1 MERGV
6 AVATAIDI
14 NAVVEQIDKYHAAF
28 RCYKGLYYGR
38 SVLCMK
44 KNLKSIIC
52 VTIICLVIA
61 GQTIGVFADT
71 YYGLLKFGSRG
82 TAVVKLQQALINKGF
97 SPGAADG
104 IYGKMTENAV
114 IKYQQANKLRIDGI
128 AGRETQS
135 RLFAAAAVASRGT
148 SYTSA
153 DLYWLSRIINA
164 EAEAESYTGKVA
176 VGNVILNRVKSSSFP
191 NTVKGVI
198 FEYYKGIPQF
208 SPVADGTIYNDP
220 NADSIKAAK
229 AAFSGTSY
237 AGNATYFFNPD
248 KSEGTWIVN
257 NKTFVKRIGNHVF
270 YK

>member
-1 MERGV
+1 
-6 AVATAIDI
+6 
-14 NAVVEQIDKYHAAF
+14 
-28 RCYKGLYYGR
+28 
-38 SVLCMK
+38 MK

-52 VTIICLVIA
+52 VTIICLLLV
-61 GQTIGVFADT
+61 GQTIGVFVDT

-82 TAVVKLQQALINKGF
+82 TAVVKLQQALKNKGF

-114 IKYQQANKLRIDGI
+114 IKFQQANKLRIDGI

-135 RLFAAAAVASRGT
+135 RLFATTAVASRGT
-148 SYTSA
+148 SYTST

-176 VGNVILNRVKSSSFP
+176 VGNVIFNRVKSSSFP

-229 AAFSGTSY
+229 AAFNGTSY
-237 AGNATYFFNPD
+237 VGNATYFFNPD